1 MRCRIEAVRIAVPQV
16 HLLSDV
22 PRAVFEGLLR
32 TTPGGLSFQNPSA
45 VGVLGAYPP
54 LWDLDSAW
62 PLARSY
68 GAAAKGPGDANLSHR
83 DRPAWAAAG
92 GVYVG
97 HPSFR
102 MTRGHRTPPR
112 ISDAADAPRLGR
124 DGAGVIGKYGSVKE

>member
-83 DRPAWAAAG
+83 VRLG
-92 GVYVG
+92 
-97 HPSFR
+97 
-102 MTRGHRTPPR
+102 PPR
-112 ISDAADAPRLGR
+112 
-124 DGAGVIGKYGSVKE
+124 AGCTSGTPHFA